1 MTCPHC
7 GKELAEGTRFCAYCG
22 NAISSANP
30 VQNSAPQP
38 QNPQPPYTSI
48 PQQPQNSQ
56 APYTPMPQQPQQRP
70 SYVPPQPHYT
80 VPGLNQKPRY
90 TNPIALIAAIVA
102 IASMFM
108 PLVTASAMGIS
119 QSVTLF
125 QALTQSFDFLIL
137 LIILMMI
144 AIVIMQ
150 LAKAPQ
156 VPSIVMAALSL
167 IFMFIEVGVANETFN
182 QVSSM
187 GVKISYDFGFWLM
200 ILALIAVIA
209 SSPIYNAINKKK
221 Q

>member
-7 GKELAEGTRFCAYCG
+7 GKDLAEGTRFCAYCG
-22 NAISSANP
+22 NPTNSAPP
-30 VQNSAPQP
+30 VQNNAPQP
-38 QNPQPPYTSI
+38 QNPQPPY
-48 PQQPQNSQ
+48 
-56 APYTPMPQQPQQRP
+56 APMPQQPQQRP
-70 SYVPPQPHYT
+70 PYVPPQPQYT

-108 PLVTASAMGIS
+108 PLITASAMGIS

-125 QALTQSFDFLIL
+125 QAFTQSFDFMIL

-144 AIVIMQ
+144 AVVIMQ
-150 LAKAPQ
+150 LAKASQ

-167 IFMFIEVGVANETFN
+167 VFMFIEVGVANETFN

-200 ILALIAVIA
+200 ILALIAVIV

-221 Q
+221 